1 MLVFDWID
9 AHVYLIPGGDPDSL
23 VAYTGITTFME
34 EHKDL
39 GLSVFR
45 GPHPRDRQRWFLIL
59 VGEKTSMARYRH
71 YLDRMLSQVQAQPFG
86 VSLEEI
92 APYVEQFLARQREML
107 LTGQTFLE
115 RHTPLSP
122 SRSHAKKKQQDRRH
136 HKRNRK

>member
-71 YLDRMLSQVQAQPFG
+71 HLDRMLSQVQAQSFE

-92 APYVEQFLARQREML
+92 TPYVEQFLARQQEML
-107 LTGQTFLE
+107 FTGQGYVE
-115 RHTPLSP
+115 YHTPLKP
-122 SRSHAKKKQQDRRH
+122 SQSYNAKKKKQDRRH
-136 HKRNRK
+136 